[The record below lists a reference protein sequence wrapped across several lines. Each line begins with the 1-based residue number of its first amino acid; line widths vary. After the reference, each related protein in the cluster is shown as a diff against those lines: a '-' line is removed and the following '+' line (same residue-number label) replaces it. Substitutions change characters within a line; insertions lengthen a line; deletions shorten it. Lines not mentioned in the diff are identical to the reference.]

1 MDPLL
6 TPEELAGVLQV
17 EPKTLANWR
26 GMNPPRGPRFVKI
39 GSLVRYRTLD
49 VIAYV
54 KAMTVETVLDTAG

>member
-1 MDPLL
+1 MEPLL
-6 TPEELAGVLQV
+6 TPDQLAEVLHV

-49 VIAYV
+49 VLAYV
-54 KAMTVETVLDTAG
+54 QAMTVETVLDTA